1 MVRPLDASSINIVQ
15 HLLRTASNGS
25 FNIMNNSPIDLPK
38 EETRIAALRKY
49 EILDTPT
56 DGSFDDLTALA
67 AKVFNVPIAIVS
79 LVDTDRIWFK
89 SHHGLEIEQIDRE
102 PGLCASAILSDDV
115 YLVED
120 ARNDPRCLANPLVA
134 GEFGLQFYAAAPLR
148 TADGNIGTF
157 CILDKRQRYINSD
170 QQEMLKQM
178 ATIVMK
184 EIELRLQSRTLI
196 REYQEKLEAMERSVA
211 NRSGVHTERKE

>member
-1 MVRPLDASSINIVQ
+1 
-15 HLLRTASNGS
+15 
-25 FNIMNNSPIDLPK
+25 MNNFPIDLPK

-49 EILDTPT
+49 EILDTPA

-89 SHHGLEIEQIDRE
+89 SHHGLEIEQIDRD
-102 PGLCASAILSDDV
+102 PGLCASAIMSDDV

-178 ATIVMK
+178 ALIVMK
-184 EIELRLQSRTLI
+184 EIELRLQSRSLI
-196 REYQEKLEAMERSVA
+196 REYQEKLEALERTTSA
-211 NRSGVHTERKE
+211 REEGLAEGEK

>member
-1 MVRPLDASSINIVQ
+1 
-15 HLLRTASNGS
+15 
-25 FNIMNNSPIDLPK
+25 MNNSAISPPN

-49 EILDTPT
+49 EILDTPP

-89 SHHGLEIEQIDRE
+89 SHHGLEIEQIGRE

-120 ARNDPRCLANPLVA
+120 AKNDPRCLANPLVA

-184 EIELRLQSRTLI
+184 EIELRLQSRALV
-196 REYQEKLEAMERSVA
+196 REYQEKLEALERRVA
-211 NRSGVHTERKE
+211 TRQVQTQS